1 MTFREQYQAAL
12 TIRPAA
18 FSETIPD
25 AAYFAGTFYELL
37 DATADRLPT
46 VLSGGSIEVGETLAL
61 SFQPLNCRML
71 FYIQKGS
78 GTFRLSSGKDYALL
92 PDTLLYLNCSEQP
105 FILTTD
111 QGSLRMIAF
120 SLGGELFNVYESLVP
135 FQTFAINRIDRFSPI
150 RRNLEQLLAGSA
162 GAVLENK
169 LRDSALIS
177 AILTDFFI
185 QTFHPQTE
193 EAECAPYLKE
203 LKHYI
208 DNHLTSH
215 IRLDDLAQ
223 RCHMSKYR
231 ICREFSAVFG
241 LPPLKYLNKKRM
253 EAAENLLLS
262 TRKKVHEIA
271 LETGYENTNHFIN
284 LFKTEYGSTP
294 QAYREAHQ
302 S

>member
-12 TIRPAA
+12 TIKSAA

-25 AAYFAGTFYELL
+25 AAYFAGTFYDLL
-37 DATADRLPT
+37 DATAGQLPT
-46 VLSGGSIEVGETLAL
+46 VLSGGSIEVGERLAL

-71 FYIQKGS
+71 FYIQEGS

-92 PDTLLYLNCSEQP
+92 PDMLLYLNCSEQP
-105 FILTTD
+105 FLLTSNQTP
-111 QGSLRMIAF
+111 LRMIVF
-120 SLGGELFNVYESLVP
+120 SLDGGLFNVYESLVP
-135 FQTFAINRIDRFSPI
+135 FRTFAINRIDRFSPI
-150 RRNLEQLLAGSA
+150 RRNLEQLLAGSS

-169 LRDSALIS
+169 LKDSSLIS
-177 AILTDFFI
+177 AILSELFI
-185 QTFHPQTE
+185 HVFHLE
-193 EAECAPYLKE
+193 NEDGACAPYLRE
-203 LKHYI
+203 LRHYM

-215 IRLDDLAQ
+215 IRLDDLEQ

-262 TRKKVHEIA
+262 TQKKVHEIA

-284 LFKTEYGSTP
+284 LFKAEYGSTP

>member
-12 TIRPAA
+12 TIKSTAS
-18 FSETIPD
+18 SEAVPD
-25 AAYFAGTFYELL
+25 AAYFAGVFYELL

-46 VLSGGSIEVGETLAL
+46 VLSGGSIEVGARLTL

-71 FYIQKGS
+71 FYIQEGS

-120 SLGGELFNVYESLVP
+120 SLGGGLFNVYESLVP

-169 LRDSALIS
+169 LRDSGLIS
-177 AILTDFFI
+177 AILTEFFI
-185 QTFHPQTE
+185 HAFHLE
-193 EAECAPYLKE
+193 NEAAACAPYLRE
-203 LKHYI
+203 LKHYM

-215 IRLDDLAQ
+215 IRLDDLEQ
-223 RCHMSKYR
+223 RFHMSKYR

-284 LFKTEYGSTP
+284 LFKAEYGSTP

-302 S
+302 N